1 MRRESARP
9 EPGGIFPFRRHQ
21 ALLSGDSRGP
31 GRRIKGL
38 LAQRTKPQGW
48 FRSPPSAK
56 KGKIMGRAMFRK
68 ILLLLGLSAATVA
81 GAQAAT
87 RPILY
92 VANSQGDD
100 VTVIDLPTQ
109 KVLT

>member
-1 MRRESARP
+1 
-9 EPGGIFPFRRHQ
+9 
-21 ALLSGDSRGP
+21 
-31 GRRIKGL
+31 
-38 LAQRTKPQGW
+38 
-48 FRSPPSAK
+48 
-56 KGKIMGRAMFRK
+56 MGRGMLRK
-68 ILLLLGLSAATVA
+68 ILLFLGLSAAAIV

-109 KVLT
+109 KVLTTIKVGSIVHGV